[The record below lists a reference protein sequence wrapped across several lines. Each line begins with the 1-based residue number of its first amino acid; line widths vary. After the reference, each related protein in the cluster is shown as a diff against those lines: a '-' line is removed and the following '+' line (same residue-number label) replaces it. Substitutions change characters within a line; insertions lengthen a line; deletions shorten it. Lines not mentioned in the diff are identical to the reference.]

1 MKGVLFS
8 SDFVRDK
15 DGNLRLI
22 EINTDTAIAT
32 GEEAYLDWSEFI
44 LKLNSKTDLYLQTKP
59 HHDKIVKALKDAIT
73 IDGTFTGS
81 IHEEIEDVNVIYP
94 TYIEDSDDIF
104 ILRMA
109 YDEGA
114 VLDSTY
120 AKNDLNLLKLFSDNN
135 NTSEISGF
143 YYSGSDLLI
152 DELDRNINEDH
163 IPDFAIKKTT
173 PKKGFDL
180 KFSKVGNTDSSD
192 EVRTNSFLSASKADD
207 VVIKN
212 YYQSGSS
219 SKINSIRS
227 YHIAYSPDLS
237 LTHLGQLEQ
246 DAYIEYTTSSLI
258 ESTSSYNNT
267 IPNHLFH
274 AYATTGFSEDGGIGR
289 TEYLLRDDGGGDIA
303 PSASIGT
310 SYDSLFISGSPDT
323 DDGSILHTWSHS
335 GKVLPAGSYNT
346 GSVLYSIDEKTTRSN
361 VLRKF
366 TFDDGTHLRV
376 AGINR
381 IVAYQSSSDSIKY
394 LLAGQIQAED
404 SVFKNDGSLL
414 GISSIDLE
422 IYDNG
427 FEANTF
433 AFNLEDVDTF
443 VTSGSNV
450 VLHNGPCFVAGTKI
464 AMDDGTSKNIEN
476 VVVGD
481 RVVTLEDEDE
491 LIGNRVLEV
500 MSKANQLTVKY
511 TLSTGDIVEAT
522 LDHPIFI
529 KGKGYCSYSPL
540 LTTQE
545 NNGMNVNQ
553 IEIGDSVLFYSD
565 IEGTI
570 TSIDLQDTPQTVYN
584 LRNVENN
591 HNFFANGI
599 LVHNRIWGPPAK

>member
-8 SDFVRDK
+8 TDFIRDK
-15 DGNLRLI
+15 NGNIRLL
-22 EINTDTAIAT
+22 EVNTDTTIGT
-32 GEEAYLDWSEFI
+32 GEENYLDWSEFI
-44 LKLNSKTDLYLQTKP
+44 LKLKGKTDLYLQTKP
-59 HHDKIVKALKDAIT
+59 HHDTVVKSLKDAIAL
-73 IDGTFTGS
+73 DGTFTGS
-81 IHEEIEDVNVIYP
+81 IHEELEDVNVIYP

-104 ILRMA
+104 ILRMT
-109 YDEGA
+109 YDESA
-114 VLDSTY
+114 LLDSTY
-120 AKNDLNLLKLFSDNN
+120 AKNDLNTLKLFRDNN
-135 NTSEISGF
+135 NLNDITGF
-143 YYSGSDLLI
+143 YYSGSSGVI
-152 DELDRNINEDH
+152 DELNREINEDY
-163 IPDFAIKKTT
+163 IPDFAVKNTT

-180 KFSKVGNTDSSD
+180 KFSKVGNKNESD
-192 EVRTNSFLSASKADD
+192 EVRTNSFLSASKADN

-212 YYQSGSS
+212 YYHSGSS
-219 SKINSIRS
+219 NVVNSIRS
-227 YHIAYSPDLS
+227 YQITYTPNLN
-237 LTHLGQLEQ
+237 LTYLGQFEQ

-258 ESTSSYNNT
+258 ESTSSYNNI
-267 IPNHLFH
+267 IPNHEFH
-274 AYATTGFSEDGGIGR
+274 SYATTGFSEDGGIGR

-310 SYDSLFISGSPDT
+310 AYDSLFISGSPDT

-346 GSVLYSIDEKTTRSN
+346 GSILYSIDEKPTRSN

-376 AGINR
+376 AGVNR

-394 LLAGQIQAED
+394 LLSGHIQAED
-404 SVFKNDGSLL
+404 SVFRNDGSLL
-414 GISSIDLE
+414 GISSIDIE
-422 IYDNG
+422 IYDNE

-464 AMDDGTSKNIEN
+464 AMDDGTSKNIED
-476 VVVGD
+476 VIVGD

-491 LIGNRVLEV
+491 LVGNRVLEV
-500 MSKANQLTVKY
+500 MSKANQPTVKY
-511 TLSTGDIVEAT
+511 TLSTGDVVEST
-522 LDHPIFI
+522 LDHPIFV
-529 KGKGYCSYSPL
+529 KGKGYCSYSPS

-570 TSIDLQDTPQTVYN
+570 TSIELQDAPKTVYN

-599 LVHNRIWGPPAK
+599 LVHNRIWGGPIK

>member
-8 SDFVRDK
+8 TDFIRDK
-15 DGNLRLI
+15 NGNIRLL
-22 EINTDTAIAT
+22 ELNTDTAVGK
-32 GEEAYLDWSEFI
+32 GEEIYLDWSEFI
-44 LKLNSKTDLYLQTKP
+44 LKLNGKTDLYLQTKP
-59 HHDKIVKALKDAIT
+59 HHDRVVKSLKDAI
-73 IDGTFTGS
+73 IADGTFTGS
-81 IHEEIEDVNVIYP
+81 IHEELEDVNVIYP

-109 YDEGA
+109 YDESA
-114 VLDSTY
+114 LLDSTY
-120 AKNDLNLLKLFSDNN
+120 AKSDLNTLKLFRDNSN
-135 NTSEISGF
+135 LNDITGF
-143 YYSGSDLLI
+143 YYSGSSGVI
-152 DELDRNINEDH
+152 DELDREINEDH
-163 IPDFAIKKTT
+163 LPDFTVKKLS
-173 PKKGFDL
+173 PQKGFDL
-180 KFSKVGNTDSSD
+180 KFYKVGNEDESD
-192 EVRTNSFLSASKADD
+192 EIRTNSFLSSSKSSD
-207 VVIKN
+207 VIIKN

-219 SKINSIRS
+219 SKVNSIRS
-227 YHIAYSPDLS
+227 YQITYTPDLS
-237 LTHLGQLEQ
+237 ITHLGQFEQ

-258 ESTSSYNNT
+258 ESTSSYNNA

-274 AYATTGFSEDGGIGR
+274 SYATTGFSEDGGIGR

-310 SYDSLFISGSPDT
+310 AYDSLFISGSPDT

-346 GSVLYSIDEKTTRSN
+346 GSILYSIDEKPTRSN

-366 TFDDGTHLRV
+366 TFDNGTHLRV
-376 AGINR
+376 AGVNR
-381 IVAYQSSSDSIKY
+381 IVTYQSSSDSIKY
-394 LLAGQIQAED
+394 LLAAHIESQD
-404 SVFKNDGSLL
+404 SVFRNDGSLL
-414 GISSIDLE
+414 GISSIDIE
-422 IYDNG
+422 VYDNE

-491 LIGNRVLEV
+491 LVGNRVLEV
-500 MSKANQLTVKY
+500 MSKANQPTVKY
-511 TLSTGDIVEAT
+511 TLSTGGNVEAT
-522 LDHPIFI
+522 LDHPIFV
-529 KGKGYCSYSPL
+529 KGKGYCSYSPS

-570 TSIDLQDTPQTVYN
+570 TSIELQDAPKTVYN

-599 LVHNRIWGPPAK
+599 LVHNRIWGPPMK

>member
-15 DGNLRLI
+15 NGNLRLI
-22 EINTDTAIAT
+22 EVNTDTGLFK
-32 GEEAYLDWSEFI
+32 GEDTYLDWSDFI
-44 LKLNSKTDLYLQTKP
+44 SKLDGKTDLYLQIKP
-59 HHDKIVKALKDAIT
+59 HHDRVVKSLKDAIT
-73 IDGTFTGS
+73 ADGTFTGS
-81 IHEEIEDVNVIYP
+81 IHEEYEDINVIYP
-94 TYIEDSDDIF
+94 TYIEDSDDVF
-104 ILRMA
+104 ILRMT
-109 YDEGA
+109 YDESA
-114 VLDSTY
+114 LLDSTY
-120 AKNDLNLLKLFSDNN
+120 AKNDFNIFKLFADNN
-135 NTSEISGF
+135 NTDDIVGF
-143 YYSGSDLLI
+143 YHSGSEGVF
-152 DELDRNINEDH
+152 DELDRSINEDY

-173 PKKGFDL
+173 PRKGFDL
-180 KFSKVGNTDSSD
+180 KFSKVGNNNESD
-192 EVRTNSFLSASKADD
+192 EARTNSFLSASKAGD

-219 SKINSIRS
+219 GVVNSIRS
-227 YHIAYSPDLS
+227 YHIVYSPDLN
-237 LTHLGQLEQ
+237 LTHLGQFER
-246 DAYIEYTTSSLI
+246 DAFIEYTTSSLI
-258 ESTSSYNNT
+258 ESTSSYNNI
-267 IPNHLFH
+267 IPNHEFH
-274 AYATTGFSEDGGIGR
+274 SYATTGFSEDGGIGR
-289 TEYLLRDDGGGDIA
+289 TEYLLRDDGGGDLA

-310 SYDSLFISGSPDT
+310 IYDSLFVSGSPDT
-323 DDGSILHTWSHS
+323 DDASILHTWSHS

-346 GSVLYSIDEKTTRSN
+346 GSVLYSVDEKTTRSN

-366 TFDDGTHLRV
+366 TFDNGTHLRV
-376 AGINR
+376 AGTNR
-381 IVAYQSSSDSIKY
+381 IVVYQSSSDSIKY
-394 LLAGQIQAED
+394 LLAAQIQAED
-404 SVFKNDGSLL
+404 SVFRNDGSLL

-422 IYDNG
+422 IYDNE

-500 MSKANQLTVKY
+500 MSKANQPTVKY
-511 TLSTGDIVEAT
+511 TLSTGDSVEAT
-522 LDHPIFI
+522 LDHPIFV
-529 KGKGYCSYSPL
+529 KGKGYCSYSPS

-545 NNGMNVNQ
+545 NNGMSVNQ

-570 TSIDLQDTPQTVYN
+570 TSIDLQDTPKTVYN

-599 LVHNRIWGPPAK
+599 LVHNRIFGGPQK

>member
-22 EINTDTAIAT
+22 EINTDTGISK
-32 GEEAYLDWSEFI
+32 GEDVYLDWSDFI
-44 LKLNSKTDLYLQTKP
+44 LKLNGKTDLYLQIKP
-59 HHDKIVKALKDAIT
+59 HHDAVVKSLKDAIT
-73 IDGTFTGS
+73 TDGTFTGS
-81 IHEEIEDVNVIYP
+81 IHEEYEDINVIYP

-104 ILRMA
+104 ILRMT

-120 AKNDLNLLKLFSDNN
+120 AKNDFNILKLFADNS
-135 NTSEISGF
+135 NTDDIVGF
-143 YYSGSDLLI
+143 YHSGSEGVF
-152 DELDRNINEDH
+152 DELDRSINEDY

-173 PKKGFDL
+173 PRKGFDL
-180 KFSKVGNTDSSD
+180 KFSKVGNSSESD

-219 SKINSIRS
+219 GVVNSIRS
-227 YHIAYSPDLS
+227 YHIAYSPDLN
-237 LTHLGQLEQ
+237 LTHLGQFER
-246 DAYIEYTTSSLI
+246 DAILEYTTSSLI
-258 ESTSSYNNT
+258 ESTSSYDNT
-267 IPNHLFH
+267 IPNHEFH
-274 AYATTGFSEDGGIGR
+274 SYATTTFSEDGGIGR
-289 TEYLLRDDGGGDIA
+289 TEYLLRDDGGGDLA

-310 SYDSLFISGSPDT
+310 TYDSLFISGSPDT
-323 DDGSILHTWSHS
+323 DDASILHTWSHS

-366 TFDDGTHLRV
+366 TFSDGTHLRV
-376 AGINR
+376 AGSNR
-381 IVAYQSSSDSIKY
+381 IVAYHSSSDNIKY
-394 LLAGQIQAED
+394 MLANKIQAED
-404 SVFKNDGSLL
+404 SVFKSDGSLL
-414 GISSIDLE
+414 GISSIDVE
-422 IYDNG
+422 IYDNE

-450 VLHNGPCFVAGTKI
+450 VLHNGPCFTAGTKI
-464 AMDDGTSKNIEN
+464 IMGDGSIKNIEDIT
-476 VVVGD
+476 VGETVMTSGD
-481 RVVTLEDEDE
+481 GGDYET
-491 LIGNRVLEV
+491 NTVLEI
-500 MSKANQLTVKY
+500 MSKDDQSTVKY
-511 TLSTGDIVEAT
+511 TLSTGDVVEST

-529 KGKGYCSYSPL
+529 KDKGYCSYSPAATL
-540 LTTQE
+540 EE
-545 NNGMNVNQ
+545 NGGLGVGQ
-553 IEIGDSVLFYSD
+553 IEVNDEVLFYSG

-570 TSIDLQDTPQTVYN
+570 SSIDLQDTPKTVYN

-599 LVHNRIWGPPAK
+599 LVHNRIYGGMK